1 MNTSLRD
8 QLLKAGL
15 ISKKQANEVERQ
27 SQRQERPVHPKHK
40 QHSKPTSPHA
50 EPTLRADTTR
60 SAPVAK
66 TVRDRELNRRQQ
78 EKAETKAR
86 LAQIKQLI
94 DQHRLAE
101 TPGPG
106 GPGHEG
112 PGVAGPGVGA
122 PDPASRPDQFY
133 NFVDGAKIRRIQVDD
148 TTRDKLVRGEI
159 VIVKFNAR
167 YELVPAAIATRIGE
181 RDPRCILNSSVP
193 PGGANSESAYEGHPV
208 PDDLIW

>member
-1 MNTSLRD
+1 
-8 QLLKAGL
+8 
-15 ISKKQANEVERQ
+15 
-27 SQRQERPVHPKHK
+27 
-40 QHSKPTSPHA
+40 
-50 EPTLRADTTR
+50 
-60 SAPVAK
+60 
-66 TVRDRELNRRQQ
+66 VRDRELNRRQQ

-106 GPGHEG
+106 GP
-112 PGVAGPGVGA
+112 
-122 PDPASRPDQFY
+122 DPASPPDQFY